1 MQIPK
6 LVTKWW
12 TWAVK
17 TDKQGT
23 TFANRED
30 TKWQNSSAGNI
41 VLSIHALKHRKISAI
56 FKLKMK
62 NLSSSCHEK
71 EIHKKLYAK
80 DIQQPEL
87 YPKDYTTTNLEQGK
101 SMVFEPES

>member
-1 MQIPK
+1 
-6 LVTKWW
+6 
-12 TWAVK
+12 
-17 TDKQGT
+17 
-23 TFANRED
+23 
-30 TKWQNSSAGNI
+30 
-41 VLSIHALKHRKISAI
+41 
-56 FKLKMK
+56 MK
-62 NLSSSCHEK
+62 NLSSPCHEK

>member
-1 MQIPK
+1 
-6 LVTKWW
+6 
-12 TWAVK
+12 
-17 TDKQGT
+17 
-23 TFANRED
+23 
-30 TKWQNSSAGNI
+30 

-62 NLSSSCHEK
+62 NLSSPCHEK